1 MHHLPDPPCYKH
13 FTKFL
18 HHVESRKRETLNFY
32 LEIVKIVPR
41 YNKIKRNGFKLI
53 ASIYSPIIVD
63 GEIANKYQA
72 KAIYVREIK
81 MSVKL

>member
-1 MHHLPDPPCYKH
+1 M
-13 FTKFL
+13 
-18 HHVESRKRETLNFY
+18 
-32 LEIVKIVPR
+32 VPR